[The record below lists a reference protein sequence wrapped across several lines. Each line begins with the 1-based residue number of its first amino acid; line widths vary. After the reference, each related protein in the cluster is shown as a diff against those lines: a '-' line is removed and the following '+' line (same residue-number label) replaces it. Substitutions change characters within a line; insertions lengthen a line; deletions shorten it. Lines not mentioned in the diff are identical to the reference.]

1 MRQVPN
7 AARGLRLDQVSPALL
22 DEIRTCKRWP
32 IYLWGKTGVGK
43 TFAAAVV
50 YSAWKSTA
58 FWSSMTELCDTLRA
72 YQTQP
77 LQMIE
82 TGSGP
87 QEMSA
92 AGYWKKLARVGLVV
106 IDEIGTRSASDHRY
120 DALLRLLDERRNKP
134 LILTGNISPNSS
146 DRDAVHLGTVYDDRI
161 FSRIIAGTLIHM
173 TGHDRRGDGLAGRIK
188 SV

>member
-1 MRQVPN
+1 MPK
-7 AARGLRLDQVSPALL
+7 AARGARLDGVPPLLL
-22 DEIRTCKRWP
+22 DEVRNCKRWP

-43 TFAAAVV
+43 TFAAAVI

-58 FWSSMTELCDTLRA
+58 YWASMTELCDTLRGFNS
-72 YQTQP
+72 QS
-77 LQMIE
+77 LQVIE

-87 QEMSA
+87 QEMSFT
-92 AGYWKKLARVGLVV
+92 GYWKKLSTVGLVV
-106 IDEIGTRSASDHRY
+106 IDEIGTRSATDHRY
-120 DALLRLLDERRNKP
+120 DALLRLLDERRGKP

-146 DRDAVHLGTVYDDRI
+146 ERDATHLGTVYDDRI